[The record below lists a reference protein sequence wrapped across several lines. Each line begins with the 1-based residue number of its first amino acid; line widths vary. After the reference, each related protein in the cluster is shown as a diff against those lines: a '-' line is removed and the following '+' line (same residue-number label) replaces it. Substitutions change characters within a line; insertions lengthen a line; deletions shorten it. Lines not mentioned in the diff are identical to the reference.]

1 MTIQEFYQRVKDEL
15 KQYLP
20 EQYRNHTVHIQA
32 VSLGGEQHY
41 GVAMLSGRKERVPL
55 LDLQCYLDDVNDGK
69 TIEAVLK
76 ELAVDYHD
84 LYEMPREHSRVYGMN
99 KEDVMGHLHSCV
111 MNFEKGKEILAHMPY
126 LKVNDLAIVPMLSL
140 PDGESIP
147 ISLHMAKLLEIPEDW
162 LVAGALKNHA
172 AVLPPTLQTL
182 SDVSQDREYYIHLD
196 SQEPMDQKELYVLT
210 NKQKKYG
217 ASLIAD
223 KSYLDKLGK
232 KLGGSFYIL
241 PTSMHSILIVPK
253 ARNINPAV
261 LKSLVMEDVKKIFDE
276 KEFLSDNIYLY
287 NTDAKTVEM
296 FDGKYHAEKVQSRT
310 GREER

>member
-1 MTIQEFYQRVKDEL
+1 MTIQEFYQRVKEEL

-20 EQYRNHTVHIQA
+20 EQYRDATVHIQA
-32 VSLGGEQHY
+32 VPLGEERRY
-41 GVAMLSGRKERVPL
+41 GVAMLSGRKERIPL

-69 TIEAVLK
+69 SIESVLK
-76 ELAVDYHD
+76 EMAADYHG
-84 LYEMPREHSRVYGMN
+84 LCEMPGNRSRVYGMN
-99 KEDVMGHLHSCV
+99 KEDVMGHLHICV
-111 MNFEKGKEILAHMPY
+111 MNFEKGREILAHMPY
-126 LKVNDLAIVPMLSL
+126 LKVNDLAVVPMLSL
-140 PDGESIP
+140 PGGESVP
-147 ISLHMAKLLEIPEDW
+147 ISLHMAKLMEIPEDW

-172 AVLPPTLQTL
+172 AVLPPTLQAL
-182 SDVSQDREYYIHLD
+182 SDVSQGGENYIDFD
-196 SQEPMDQKELYVLT
+196 SQESINQEELYVLA
-210 NKQKKYG
+210 NKRKEFG
-217 ASLIAD
+217 AALIAD

-287 NTDAKTVEM
+287 NADAKTVEM
-296 FDGKYHAEKVQSRT
+296 FDGRYHAEKVQSRASQ
-310 GREER
+310 EER